1 MRSIGVAAFGVTVC
15 VLVPMTR
22 PDAGPAER
30 EKLFAA
36 DTHDLVVDGAH
47 VTATIDHP
55 FLEQNGLVHLTLHA
69 DKEVQVG
76 LVVLGSTGT
85 EGGRVPDPP
94 RPVEHRTISLVPDR
108 TGQATKDVAIRLHN
122 ALASDY
128 RPYGA
133 YTFYV
138 TSREL
143 GERLQ
148 KLVDRAGPSIPTG
161 EIPDMDT
168 DTEKL
173 FSTIY
178 AAQRANDDDYTD
190 RDPTLFAKG
199 SIAVLHGFTR
209 PATDDVALT
218 VPDRVHRGE
227 EFSVT
232 VAVRNPTA
240 SKLDKVMVAV
250 DVIPFEETDAYRGL
264 AGSDVAGVK
273 IENVEAISL
282 APHQRKT
289 VQVHVKAPAVGV
301 VGLRASATCDD
312 CGRADKELRIGTFDA
327 VEVVEA
333 ESQVAK
339 Q

>member
-1 MRSIGVAAFGVTVC
+1 MRHIGVTAFGVTVC

-30 EKLFAA
+30 EKLFAP

-55 FLEQNGLVHLTLHA
+55 FVEQNGLVHLTLHA

-76 LVVLGSTGT
+76 VVVLGSTGT

-108 TGQATKDVAIRLHN
+108 TGQATRDVVIRLHN
-122 ALASDY
+122 ALPTDY
-128 RPYGA
+128 HPYGG

-143 GERLQ
+143 GDRLQ

-168 DTEKL
+168 DTSKL

-178 AAQRANDDDYTD
+178 AAQHANDDDNTD
-190 RDPTLFAKG
+190 SEPKLFAKG

-209 PATDDVALT
+209 PATDDMKLS

-227 EFSVT
+227 EFAVS
-232 VAVRNPTA
+232 VAVHNPTA
-240 SKLDKVMVAV
+240 TKLADLKVAV
-250 DVIPFEETDAYRGL
+250 EVMPFDESEAYRGVD
-264 AGSDVAGVK
+264 GSDIADVK
-273 IENVEAISL
+273 IDDVEPMSL
-282 APHQRKT
+282 APHQTKT
-289 VQVHVKAPAVGV
+289 VQIHVKVPAVGV
-301 VGLRASATCDD
+301 VGLRASASCED
-312 CGRADKELRIGTFDA
+312 CGRADKELRQGTFDA
-327 VEVVEA
+327 VEVTEA
-333 ESQVAK
+333 DSQVAK